1 MAPIEHE
8 SYATYHNLPARDANR
23 VRIGLCTDT
32 HVWVD
37 GVNNHGSEGN
47 LQLVGES
54 VALLDTLV
62 DELSARELD
71 LTIHLGDFT
80 CGGGYFGIT
89 EADFYRGADLN
100 RAAFDRLAAPVFGL
114 PGNHD
119 CPPGGDNWRHVE
131 EQWGL
136 LPGLGLTLDTPFAR
150 LILLNAQGHSA
161 AQVEAAQPDDPI
173 YGWVNEAELARLDS
187 ALSSANDRPV
197 LLFVHQLLQPWRGP
211 RKWADFYLV
220 QNAPAVLDVLAAH
233 DNVRA
238 VFQGHA
244 HMFEVHTDLL
254 DTRPCT
260 FVITPSVVEYPLGWL
275 ELELTADQLTV
286 ALRQLPRPNWRE
298 KTLRSGNGQNWR
310 AGRADWHR
318 FSIDLA

>member
-1 MAPIEHE
+1 MPSIEPV
-8 SYATYHNLPARDANR
+8 NLPTFHTLAPQDAER
-23 VRIGLCTDT
+23 VRIGLCSDT
-32 HVWVD
+32 HVWID
-37 GVNNHGSEGN
+37 GVNNQGSEGN

-54 VALLDTLV
+54 VALLNTLL
-62 DELSARELD
+62 DELSASELD
-71 LTIHLGDFT
+71 LAIHLGDFT
-80 CGGGYFGIT
+80 CGGGYFGMT
-89 EADFYRGADLN
+89 SAEFYRVADLS
-100 RAAFDRLAAPVFGL
+100 RAAFERIATPIFGL

-119 CPPGGDNWRHVE
+119 CPPGGESWRHVE

-150 LILLNAQGHSA
+150 LILLNAQGHSL

-173 YGWVNEAELARLDS
+173 YGWVNDAEMARLDR
-187 ALSSANDRPV
+187 ALAGADDRPV

-254 DTRPCT
+254 DARPCT

-275 ELELTADQLTV
+275 ELELTADELTV
-286 ALRQLPRPNWRE
+286 ALRRLPHPMLQQE
-298 KTLRSGNGQNWR
+298 TLNSGSGQDWR
-310 AGRADWHR
+310 AGRADWQT
-318 FSIDLA
+318 FTIDLA